1 MDGLGTESVTV
12 HPAEGQNDDSKDTK
26 DSEDTKDTKDSKNS
40 KEKPKKQRVARQKP
54 EKALPHAAADIPAG
68 STVDAAFFGKL
79 GSTLRDLRREET
91 QKKYSSFVVA

>member
-1 MDGLGTESVTV
+1 MDGLDTESVTV
-12 HPAEGQNDDSKDTK
+12 PPAEGQKDDSKDSKDTK
-26 DSEDTKDTKDSKNS
+26 DS

-54 EKALPHAAADIPAG
+54 EKALPHAAADVPAG
-68 STVDAAFFGKL
+68 PIVDASFFGKL